1 MLLMNVCGCAQRGV
15 STTNAT
21 MVGNADASAS
31 VMIAPDALQV
41 KISICPGVSAT
52 MKRGGGSRGFSHS
65 ATTCSGNQDA
75 AVSCLMCCQMRP
87 GRGPSTGRGCLPQ
100 QLMAWGWDDYSHMAT
115 TCAGYWYFVLSC
127 TMCSR

>member
-1 MLLMNVCGCAQRGV
+1 MLLMKVCGCAQRGV

-52 MKRGGGSRGFSHS
+52 MKRGTGSRGFSHS
-65 ATTCSGNQDA
+65 ATTYIGTLKSGPLLCMRA
-75 AVSCLMCCQMRP
+75 ARCAP
-87 GRGPSTGRGCLPQ
+87 GRRQHSHGCLR
-100 QLMAWGWDDYSHMAT
+100 LKG
-115 TCAGYWYFVLSC
+115 L
-127 TMCSR
+127 